1 MVNSKRKLSNL
12 EAFTDLAEESP
23 AIPVEAIQV
32 GNHSLTEEEREERER
47 LEKIVEKSFYS
58 AGKALKDLREKKLY
72 RDQYPTFEEYCRV
85 RFGFQR
91 RHPYQLINAAA
102 VVDNLIEMCANSAQ
116 NLEPEKENLT
126 IPLPTTEFQVRSLT
140 GLSPIQQGEV
150 WRKAV
155 EEAGDQVPSARIVKD
170 VVQRISER
178 IKAPNP
184 YRVGD
189 ICQILVKENPDLR
202 GRGGEWC
209 VVVEVFNFSCLVKA
223 WDGEL
228 QVHVQN
234 LKDLEY
240 SIQQRKK
247 VRSLC
252 DRLNKLSKFYKE
264 KTVRALLKQFGKST
278 SPYLLPVEEDV
289 LIFLEMRL
297 DSHS

>member
-1 MVNSKRKLSNL
+1 MVLASKKY
-12 EAFTDLAEESP
+12 
-23 AIPVEAIQV
+23 ICC
-32 GNHSLTEEEREERER
+32 
-47 LEKIVEKSFYS
+47 
-58 AGKALKDLREKKLY
+58 
-72 RDQYPTFEEYCRV
+72 PTFEEYCRI

-102 VVDNLIEMCANSAQ
+102 VVDNLIEMCANGAQ
-116 NLEPEKENLT
+116 NSGEENESSF
-126 IPLPTTEFQVRSLT
+126 ILPTSERQVRDLAS
-140 GLSPIQQGEV
+140 LSPVKQAEV
-150 WRKAV
+150 WMKAV
-155 EEAGDQVPSARIVKD
+155 EEAGNKVPSTRIVKN
-170 VVQRISER
+170 VIQSSHLRIQ
-178 IKAPNP
+178 APNT

-189 ICQILVKENPDLR
+189 VCQILVKENPDLR

-278 SPYLLPVEEDV
+278 SPYLLPGSEDV
-289 LIFLEMRL
+289 LSFLEMRL

>member
-23 AIPVEAIQV
+23 AIPFEAIQV
-32 GNHSLTEEEREERER
+32 DNHGLTEEEHEERER

-58 AGKALKDLREKKLY
+58 AGKALKDLRDKKLY

-102 VVDNLIEMCANSAQ
+102 VVDNLIEMCANGAQ
-116 NLEPEKENLT
+116 NSGEENESSF
-126 IPLPTTEFQVRSLT
+126 ILPTSERQVRDLAS
-140 GLSPIQQGEV
+140 LSPVKQAEV
-150 WRKAV
+150 WMKAV
-155 EEAGDQVPSARIVKD
+155 EEAGNKVPSTRIVKN
-170 VVQRISER
+170 VIQSSHLRIQ
-178 IKAPNP
+178 APNT

-189 ICQILVKENPDLR
+189 VCQILVKENPDLR

-209 VVVEVFNFSCLVKA
+209 VVVEVLNFSCLVKA

-278 SPYLLPVEEDV
+278 SPYLLPGSEDV
-289 LIFLEMRL
+289 LSFLEMRL

>member
-1 MVNSKRKLSNL
+1 M
-12 EAFTDLAEESP
+12 
-23 AIPVEAIQV
+23 
-32 GNHSLTEEEREERER
+32 
-47 LEKIVEKSFYS
+47 
-58 AGKALKDLREKKLY
+58 
-72 RDQYPTFEEYCRV
+72 
-85 RFGFQR
+85 
-91 RHPYQLINAAA
+91 
-102 VVDNLIEMCANSAQ
+102 
-116 NLEPEKENLT
+116 
-126 IPLPTTEFQVRSLT
+126 
-140 GLSPIQQGEV
+140 
-150 WRKAV
+150 KAV
-155 EEAGDQVPSARIVKD
+155 EEAGNKVPSTRIVKN
-170 VVQRISER
+170 VIQSSHLRIQ
-178 IKAPNP
+178 APNT

-189 ICQILVKENPDLR
+189 VCQILVKENPDLR

-289 LIFLEMRL
+289 LSFLEMRS
-297 DSHS
+297 DSDS